1 MPVRNVLLM
10 LSSHEPP
17 PPREEV
23 AWHANTSTQEGVT
36 YLVTTKVLTNLVP
49 GQSTVAFYG
58 DVDLAHAY
66 LGRGVFQRYLPLAI
80 GPGGA
85 IEGPGGPILSGHPL
99 YSLLGHPETAKG
111 MIELS
116 HVVVAGHAEALED
129 LNGTMSSSGLPLRLR
144 HIPPGPSRGCVYF
157 STENPLPF

>member
-10 LSSHEPP
+10 LSSHAPP
-17 PPREEV
+17 PPLEEI
-23 AWHANTSTQEGVT
+23 AWHAHTSTQESFT

-49 GQSTVAFYG
+49 GKSTVAFYG
-58 DVDLAHAY
+58 DADLDHVY
-66 LGRGVFQRYLPLAI
+66 LGRGVFQGYLPLTVA
-80 GPGGA
+80 PGA
-85 IEGPGGPILSGHPL
+85 IEGPGGPTLSAHPL
-99 YSLLGHPETAKG
+99 YSRLGHPETVKG
-111 MIELS
+111 MIKLS
-116 HVVVAGHAEALED
+116 HVVVAGHGEALED